1 VLCFNYFL
9 PGRNLT
15 IHEIDGEPL
24 AGFKELLVDAEL
36 SSIVRWALTFKEIRL
51 LAHFSVL
58 QVMPDN
64 KLNIP
69 ATLTKFSQTESV
81 PEEEA
86 VLPSAL
92 VSKLNGFGLILEH
105 IISSFEV
112 HRISIC
118 FCNF

>member
-15 IHEIDGEPL
+15 IYEIDGEPF

-58 QVMPDN
+58 KVMPDN

-69 ATLTKFSQTESV
+69 VILTKFSQTE
-81 PEEEA
+81 PAIEEEA

-92 VSKLNGFGLILEH
+92 VSNLQVEGRRAWQKIKLH
-105 IISSFEV
+105 M
-112 HRISIC
+112 RINKKSLS
-118 FCNF
+118 